1 MHLEQCVRQR
11 IVKAFQLAFITQ
23 TFSKSFDDFYVFKIH
38 YIYTVSPTQF
48 HSSLPT
54 LYKSNDLILL
64 RFLPKP
70 YLPFSPSPY
79 NPLMRIS
86 TRHSSLSLCDLDLNI
101 LKVMSI
107 LKENLNNNAADGMII
122 QKQVKS
128 VSYLQLVSSN
138 ALWLKKITK
147 MVRWTAYNSLWLMWH
162 EQIKELNMKMKTDK
176 GSSLLVKK
184 NLSPEARKVLT
195 EIDELKSEEK
205 LTTELS
211 NLWYLKN
218 SAK

>member
-1 MHLEQCVRQR
+1 MCTFTIHLAQCVRQGYLKL
-11 IVKAFQLAFITQ
+11 VNFQ
-23 TFSKSFDDFYVFKIH
+23 TFLKSFDDLYAFKDSLYIHCLVHTFY
-38 YIYTVSPTQF
+38 
-48 HSSLPT
+48 SSLPT

-147 MVRWTAYNSLWLMWH
+147 MVCWTAYNSLWLMWH
-162 EQIKELNMKMKTDK
+162 EQIKELNVKMKTDK
-176 GSSLLVKK
+176 GSSLLV
-184 NLSPEARKVLT
+184 
-195 EIDELKSEEK
+195 
-205 LTTELS
+205 
-211 NLWYLKN
+211 
-218 SAK
+218 